1 MRSIRRSK
9 RPANRM
15 NLKQQIRATRL
26 YRVIGCILLGPSM
39 ACATDTT
46 PRVGAIS
53 GRVLPEDATV
63 RIIAK
68 LSGTNHQKPGNLKA
82 EVTLTR
88 GGNFHFNDLPPGNY
102 DLLFLLQGESKA
114 RYIAFRWSEVIV
126 EAGKITEGIHYRL
139 TPVESDFLIDEILVT
154 FVDTTDSDARK
165 AIRKKGFIVKDKPF
179 KVWDNE
185 LYYTI
190 DIPDDM
196 TVDEAI
202 QIFRRV
208 KGVSSATPNHLSVWE
223 L

>member
-1 MRSIRRSK
+1 MYLNQKLST
-9 RPANRM
+9 
-15 NLKQQIRATRL
+15 TRL
-26 YRVIGCILLGPSM
+26 YLVIGCILLGPLM
-39 ACATDTT
+39 ACATDTS
-46 PRVGAIS
+46 PKGGSIS

-68 LSGTNHQKPGNLKA
+68 LSGTNHQKPGTLKA

-88 GGNFHFNDLPPGNY
+88 GGNFRFDDLPPGNY
-102 DLLFLLQGESKA
+102 DLLFLLQGESKT

-126 EAGKITEGIHYRL
+126 EAGKITDGIHYRL

-154 FVDTTDSDARK
+154 FVDTTDRDARK
-165 AIRKKGFIVKDKPF
+165 AIRKKGFIIKDKPF

-185 LYYTI
+185 LYYTV

-196 TVDEAI
+196 AVDEAI
-202 QIFRRV
+202 QIFQGV
-208 KGVSSATPNHLSVWE
+208 KGVSSATPNHLSEWE

>member
-1 MRSIRRSK
+1 M
-9 RPANRM
+9 
-15 NLKQQIRATRL
+15 
-26 YRVIGCILLGPSM
+26 
-39 ACATDTT
+39 
-46 PRVGAIS
+46 
-53 GRVLPEDATV
+53 
-63 RIIAK
+63 
-68 LSGTNHQKPGNLKA
+68 
-82 EVTLTR
+82 
-88 GGNFHFNDLPPGNY
+88 
-102 DLLFLLQGESKA
+102 
-114 RYIAFRWSEVIV
+114 

>member
-1 MRSIRRSK
+1 MSLEHK
-9 RPANRM
+9 
-15 NLKQQIRATRL
+15 IRAGRL
-26 YRVIGCILLGPSM
+26 NRVIGCILLCPLM
-39 ACATDTT
+39 ACATDTN
-46 PRVGAIS
+46 PRGGAIS
-53 GRVLPEDATV
+53 GRVLPEDAMV
-63 RIIAK
+63 RVIAK
-68 LSGTNHQKPGNLKA
+68 LSGTNHQQPGNLKA
-82 EVTLTR
+82 EVILAK
-88 GGNFHFNDLPPGNY
+88 GGSFRFDGLQPGNY

-114 RYIAFRWSEVIV
+114 RYTAFRWSEVIV
-126 EAGKITEGIHYRL
+126 EAGKTTEGINYRL
-139 TPVESDFLIDEILVT
+139 TPTESNFLIDEILVT

-179 KVWDNE
+179 TVWDNE

-208 KGVSSATPNHLSVWE
+208 EGVSSATPNHLIEWE